1 MTQMEMSS
9 MLDELDE
16 LRQAVQSGNYQLA
29 LALIDEMDEMSRDD
43 KITKIESYMRVLLI
57 HLIKQQAEDRLTR
70 SWQASMDEAV
80 ERIRAINKRRRS
92 GGYYLDEDALA
103 ESLRDMWPSALRW
116 AALEAFEGV
125 YTADQLAT
133 MVQQD
138 DLLATALQQLKQQ

>member
-1 MTQMEMSS
+1 

-16 LRQAVQSGNYQLA
+16 LRQAVQSGNYQHA

-57 HLIKQQAEDRLTR
+57 HLIKQQAEDRVTR

-80 ERIRAINKRRRS
+80 ERIQAINKRRRA

-103 ESLRDMWPSALRW
+103 EALCAMWPSALRW
-116 AALEAFEGV
+116 AALEAFEGM
-125 YTADQLAT
+125 YSADQLAA
-133 MVQQD
+133 MVQRD
-138 DLLATALQQLKQQ
+138 DLLESALQQLTLTLPE